1 MLPGN
6 QPSESCDCPRM
17 PHTSLLHCLP
27 PRMGG
32 SLPDTYSQFT
42 VLLEKVLLLLLLSP
56 QNWHY
61 PRRCYG
67 EPHDFPVPTP
77 LGQDTLGHIRAQHR
91 EGLKCHSSWAGIL
104 LLGTQ
109 DPTELGLGDKLT
121 SQHPGASWA
130 WGSWGPPTGGYRVP
144 ANNQLQDVTSLSQ
157 EWHSQAAVKI
167 PCANV
172 VDL

>member
-6 QPSESCDCPRM
+6 QPSESFDCPKM
-17 PHTSLLHCLP
+17 PHISLHGVGGGGEHKGRDIQLHCLP

-42 VLLEKVLLLLLLSP
+42 VLLEKVLLLLLLSH
-56 QNWHY
+56 QHWHY

-77 LGQDTLGHIRAQHR
+77 LGQDTLGHLRAQHR

-109 DPTELGLGDKLT
+109 DPTELALGDKLT

-144 ANNQLQDVTSLSQ
+144 ANNQL
-157 EWHSQAAVKI
+157 
-167 PCANV
+167 
-172 VDL
+172 